1 MSLIALKPSA
11 RRAATALACVAG
23 TLSIA
28 GSAGA
33 QCYSSTP
40 GSTSYADSP
49 ADGEL
54 GLAPE
59 ITTVSVALDAS
70 CGYSVNPN
78 ISGSL
83 IQGDGVFEYLDTDG
97 NPGTGSPIFGGA
109 DVAIGSLGVT
119 GIDPPPVLGHWDP
132 VAATFSFSGGASLTT
147 VGTGGFSA
155 TLDQLGVSTPLTT
168 NVQVGSIWTGIY
180 DNYTDFAPNPGL
192 GTIPFPVAFSTT
204 APPPPVVVVTR
215 PTAPAPTPVTTTT
228 PVTATSV
235 PAPTTSSRRAQG
247 CRVPAV
253 RKLRTTVARQALR
266 HAGCRLGVTTR
277 SYSATVPSGRA
288 ITTLPKAGT
297 RNWAEPVDL
306 VVSKGR
312 RPKHGHAHAA
322 TATDTRAMLDVA
334 ARRVDAAAR

>member
-1 MSLIALKPSA
+1 MTLINLMPVA
-11 RRAATALACVAG
+11 RRSAVALASVAAS
-23 TLSIA
+23 LSIA
-28 GSAGA
+28 ATAGA

-40 GSTSYADSP
+40 GSTAYADSP
-49 ADGEL
+49 ADGDL

-59 ITTVSVALDAS
+59 ITTVGVSLDAS
-70 CGYSVNPN
+70 CDYSVNPG
-78 ISGSL
+78 IVGSL
-83 IQGDGVFEYLDTDG
+83 IQGDGVFEYIDTDG
-97 NPGTGSPIFGGA
+97 NPATGSPTFGGA
-109 DVAIGSLGVT
+109 DVAVGSIGVN

-132 VAATFSFSGGASLTT
+132 VAGTFSFSGGASLTT

-168 NVQVGSIWTGIY
+168 NVQVGSIWIGTY
-180 DNYTDFAPNPGL
+180 DNYTDFAPDPGL
-192 GTIPFPVAFSTT
+192 GPIPFPVAFSTT
-204 APPPPVVVVTR
+204 APPPPAVVVTT
-215 PTAPAPTPVTTTT
+215 PAAPAPTPVTPAPA

-235 PAPTTSSRRAQG
+235 PAPRTPSG

-277 SYSATVPSGRA
+277 SYSTTVPNGRA

-297 RNWAEPVDL
+297 RHWAEPVDM

-312 RPKHGHAHAA
+312 KPKHRHAHAA
-322 TATDTRAMLDVA
+322 TATDVRAMLDVA
-334 ARRVDAAAR
+334 ARRIDAAVR